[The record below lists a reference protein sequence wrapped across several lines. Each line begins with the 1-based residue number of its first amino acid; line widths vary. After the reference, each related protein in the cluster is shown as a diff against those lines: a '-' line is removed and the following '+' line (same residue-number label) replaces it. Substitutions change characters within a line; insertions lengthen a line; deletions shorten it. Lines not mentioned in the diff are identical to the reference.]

1 MLRPELEL
9 GPEFLPF
16 KLSDSVEHIYAHT
29 TQRERERKKER
40 QREREREKEREKERL
55 SLILYH
61 DAVECKVVKY
71 NEN

>member
-1 MLRPELEL
+1 M
-9 GPEFLPF
+9 
-16 KLSDSVEHIYAHT
+16 EHIYAHT

>member
-16 KLSDSVEHIYAHT
+16 KLSDSVEHIYAHA
-29 TQRERERKKER
+29 QRERERD
-40 QREREREKEREKERL
+40 RERERERERKREKA
-55 SLILYH
+55 LILYH